1 MYITSAVLFVVFITD
16 VTVSSSHTH
25 FYFPSVCCIFLTVWH
40 LKEMWYYVYKNIITH
55 LYGFPG
61 LILKFGERLNR
72 EVSPYV
78 SAPSILCLPP
88 WLKYLTQYHIFNY
101 PQLIFPMRIINP

>member
-1 MYITSAVLFVVFITD
+1 MYITSA
-16 VTVSSSHTH
+16 
-25 FYFPSVCCIFLTVWH
+25 
-40 LKEMWYYVYKNIITH
+40 ITH

-101 PQLIFPMRIINP
+101 PQLIFPMRIIKFLTSTNQVAKS